1 MITLQQMTKIEEMRR
16 SLLNLRDTDKP
27 TSK

>member
-16 SLLNLRDTDKP
+16 SLLNLRDTDNP